1 MLAVGGARRSISL
14 IETPA
19 LLHSH
24 NVPQKDSRVRPV
36 LKPPSPAVEKEALV
50 AWRSGDDAALLGVI
64 GYYNQRLHRFFTGKV
79 AWSDVDDL
87 VQQTWEPIL
96 TRRHGEEIQQLRA
109 FLFGVARNVLYAH
122 WRDQRRK
129 TSTDPFD
136 SGAIQTESPSSRR
149 IGAMDLRD
157 ALARLPMDLRLL
169 LELYYGEDMTAEEL
183 APVFGA
189 PLGTIR
195 SRLRRAKGLLAE
207 VMSAGRQV
215 ASLPECSEDV

>member
-1 MLAVGGARRSISL
+1 M
-14 IETPA
+14 
-19 LLHSH
+19 
-24 NVPQKDSRVRPV
+24 PQKDSRVRPA

-50 AWRSGDDAALLGVI
+50 AWHSGDDAALLGVI
-64 GYYNQRLHRFFTGKV
+64 DYYNQRLHRFFTGKV
-79 AWSDVDDL
+79 ASSDVDDL

-96 TRRHGEEIQQLRA
+96 KRRQGEQIQQLRA

-122 WRDQRRK
+122 WRGQRRT

-136 SGAIQTESPSSRR
+136 SGAIPTESPSSRR
-149 IGAMDLRD
+149 IDAMDLRD
-157 ALARLPMDLRLL
+157 ALARLPVDLRLL

-195 SRLRRAKGLLAE
+195 SRLRKAKSLVAE
-207 VMSAGRQV
+207 MMSAGRQI
-215 ASLPECSEDV
+215 ASSHDCGEDV